1 MEHILPNMECHSQ
14 WNRNDSVKYYTG
26 SIHGLDIQWALL
38 TDIHLVLFQGKTNR
52 QTDKQTI
59 WSWWFIDYQEA
70 HRACVASV
78 FWSASLL
85 ARQQAAGSHQDIH
98 LILQNLHTVK
108 KKWRGDSRGCSLFY
122 LIYKHCSSLSQW
134 LILRALSPCWW
145 LVERPVQQQN
155 LAFSAGPPI
164 NSFVLSQQKWHLSY
178 LNAFF
183 DWMVINM
190 CRYTCRLSGA
200 SWGAEEWDY
209 LIIMT
214 ASIMNGDRWL
224 VLTSDPAGNY
234 WTRTKSLIMNLL
246 KPVGLLSWLQLRH
259 I

>member
-1 MEHILPNMECHSQ
+1 MTQDQFMDLTFSEHRRQIFVSCSF
-14 WNRNDSVKYYTG
+14 RVKQTDRQANKP
-26 SIHGLDIQWALL
+26 SGLDDLL
-38 TDIHLVLFQGKTNR
+38 IIRRPIALVLRLCLDLLRCWRGNTQLGHTKISILSCKTR
-52 QTDKQTI
+52 
-59 WSWWFIDYQEA
+59 
-70 HRACVASV
+70 
-78 FWSASLL
+78 
-85 ARQQAAGSHQDIH
+85 
-98 LILQNLHTVK
+98 ILT
-108 KKWRGDSRGCSLFY
+108 KKWRGDSQRCSLFY

-134 LILRALSPCWW
+134 LIPRAFPPCWR

-155 LAFSAGPPI
+155 LAFSAGAPQK
-164 NSFVLSQQKWHLSY
+164 NCFLLSQQKWHLSY